1 MKHMRR
7 GVKRRGKKRRGRVGI
22 KVIKA
27 LGKKGASLALKHR
40 KTLGRAAL
48 HGGGAAL
55 SAYTGNP
62 APMAVAKMADSA
74 LFSKRNRSSVGASAR
89 PTGAK
94 GF

>member
-1 MKHMRR
+1 MRR
-7 GVKRRGKKRRGRVGI
+7 GVKRRGKKKRGRGGI
-22 KVIKA
+22 KVVKV
-27 LGKKGASLALKHR
+27 LGKKGVSLVRKHR
-40 KTLGRAAL
+40 KTLARAAL

-62 APMAVAKMADSA
+62 APMAAAKMADSA
-74 LFSKRNRSSVGASAR
+74 LFSKRNRSSIGTSAR